1 MHRIFATNESIIG
14 NNFLIPEGN
23 QFHLGK
29 VVKLKAGEIFEAV
42 VGDRL
47 YELEYVDLETANII
61 SMNKIDV
68 NQVSIK
74 LFFGILKGEKTD
86 FIIQKCTEL
95 GVTDFY
101 PVMSARTISNVSGK
115 EDAKRSRWQKISD
128 EASKQ
133 SKAMKMAT
141 VHTPVKFKD
150 AILLLKNEKFI
161 LVPYELE
168 NSLSLKAALKI
179 YSGGDISIFIG
190 PEGGFEES
198 EIAELININA
208 QVVTLGTKILRAET
222 ACISTASNII
232 YELDLYNER

>member
-1 MHRIFATNESIIG
+1 MHRIFGTNESIIR

-150 AILLLKNEKFI
+150 AILLLENEKFI

-198 EIAELININA
+198 EIVELININA